1 MTLPREASAP
11 LRVSPLSR
19 FLLAAYV
26 LLVAYASLYPL
37 AGWRESGAPAFAFLA
52 SPWPRYVT
60 AFDLAVNVFG
70 YVPLGLLAVLSF
82 RPHMPAAVAVALAT
96 GLGTAL
102 SILLEAIQTFLP
114 PRIPSNLDVVAN
126 GAGAAAGAL
135 AGVALAHW
143 LLSTGPLRRLRTA
156 FFAPGAPADFGLM
169 LVGLWLFAQLNPAT
183 LLFGGGDLRDLV
195 SIPPGPVHPVG
206 TFVITEALTTGG
218 NLAAVMLLAGDVL
231 RPAMPVGA
239 RTGVLGALLAGGLV
253 VRMLAFATLMRAENI
268 FAWLTPGAQFGIA
281 AGTGV
286 AALAAFLPRTARLAL
301 AAMLLMAATVLVNL
315 APPNPYLAATLKV
328 WEQGHFLNFNGLT
341 RLVGVLWPFAAM
353 GYLIWLAAARQ
364 AERVR

>member
-1 MTLPREASAP
+1 VSAPRESP
-11 LRVSPLSR
+11 VRLRVSPLAR

-37 AGWRESGAPAFAFLA
+37 AGWKGSGASAFAFLTA
-52 SPWPRYVT
+52 PWPRYVT
-60 AFDLAVNVFG
+60 AFDVAVNVFG
-70 YVPLGLLAVLSF
+70 YIPVGLLAVLALRS
-82 RPHMPAAVAVALAT
+82 RLAAPAAWVAAT
-96 GLGTAL
+96 LLGTTL

-126 GAGAAAGAL
+126 AAGAGAGAL
-135 AGVALAHW
+135 AGVWLAHW
-143 LLSTGPLRRLRTA
+143 LLATGPLQRLRTVL
-156 FFAPGAPADFGLM
+156 FAPGAPADFGLM
-169 LVGLWLFAQLNPAT
+169 LIGLWLFAQLNPAT

-195 SIPPGPVHPVG
+195 SAPPGPVHAVG
-206 TFVITEALTTGG
+206 TFVIAEALTTGG
-218 NLAAVMLLAGDVL
+218 NLAAVLLLSGDVL
-231 RPAMPVGA
+231 RAALPAGLRA
-239 RTGVLGALLAGGLV
+239 GVLTTLLV
-253 VRMLAFATLMRAENI
+253 VALAVRMIAFATVMRAENAL
-268 FAWLTPGAQFGIA
+268 AWLPPGAQLGIA
-281 AGTGV
+281 AGAGA
-286 AALAAFLPRTARLAL
+286 AALAALLPRTVRLAF